1 MWGCPHTMGCCVHPC
16 NVQVFLCNL
25 GMPSGGVG
33 GHMCNL
39 GTRVQWGD
47 VSVQWGGVSATPP

>member
-1 MWGCPHTMGCCVHPC
+1 MGCCVHPC

-33 GHMCNL
+33 GHTCNL